1 MIEFIFA
8 FPILCAPLLYRLRS
22 RILNRSALVGYSA
35 SLLVFAAGSVAG
47 KAVPLNFLPQLSTY
61 FKRDPLGDLY
71 FVITALVFAAVALY
85 SVSFLRRR
93 KDDRWDT
100 IYTILMLVFAASM
113 CGALFSA
120 HYGLFWVFIEATTL
134 SSAVLIY
141 FERTKESLAAV
152 WKYIFICSI
161 GIAFAFVGIIL
172 LTIGSKGNE
181 SLFFADMA
189 SSASAYSPF
198 WLKMAFV
205 FLLAGFGTK
214 VGLAP
219 LHSWKPD
226 AYAAAPSA
234 VSAILAGALSNCA
247 FLGILRVL
255 PLMNNA
261 GLAYETK
268 GLLMIMGVLS
278 VGVAALSMLRIDSMK
293 RIFAYSSIEQMGLV
307 AIGIAAGGVYG
318 ALLLSISH
326 SLIKSALFMTAGN
339 IEHRFASHR
348 FADISSITEKDRIS
362 SILLFA
368 GAAGITAF
376 PPFSSFISEFT
387 IFVGVFKS
395 GYYLYGALTLFL
407 LAVIM
412 YAFISHFGS
421 MLLPPKSSAAQAET
435 DKSPAWELTA
445 VIPQS
450 VLLAIALW
458 LGISIPGTIHAMI
471 AGAEKTIGM

>member
-8 FPILCAPLLYRLRS
+8 FPLIVAPLLYKLQS
-22 RILNRSALVGYSA
+22 RALNRSTLIGYST
-35 SLLVFAAGSVAG
+35 SIFLFAAGSLAG
-47 KAVPLNFLPQLSTY
+47 KAVPLTFFPQLSVY
-61 FKRDPLGDLY
+61 FKRDPLSDL
-71 FVITALVFAAVALY
+71 FFIVTAIVFSAVAFY
-85 SVSFLRRR
+85 SISFLRRR
-93 KDDRWDT
+93 KDDRWDA
-100 IYTILMLVFAASM
+100 IYTILMLIFAASM

-141 FERTKESLAAV
+141 FERTKEALAAV

-189 SSASAYSPF
+189 SSASSYSPF

-226 AYAAAPSA
+226 AYTAAPSP

-261 GLAYETK
+261 GLAYEAR
-268 GLLMIMGVLS
+268 GLLMFMGVVS
-278 VGVAALSMLRIDSMK
+278 VGVAALSMLRSCSIKQM
-293 RIFAYSSIEQMGLV
+293 FAFSSIEQMGLA

-326 SLIKSALFMTAGN
+326 SLIKSSLFMTAGN
-339 IEHRFASHR
+339 IEHKFSSHQ
-348 FADISSITEKDRIS
+348 FTDISSITTRDKKS
-362 SILLFA
+362 AVLLLT
-368 GAAGITAF
+368 GAAAITAF
-376 PPFSSFISEFT
+376 PPFSSFISEFS
-387 IFVGVFKS
+387 IFTGVFKS
-395 GYYLYGALTLFL
+395 GYYFSGAITLFL
-407 LAVIM
+407 LAVILFS
-412 YAFISHFGS
+412 FISRFGS
-421 MLLPPKSSAAQAET
+421 MLLPSKE
-435 DKSPAWELTA
+435 TA
-445 VIPQS
+445 VESDKKISWEYTAIAPQVILLAIS
-450 VLLAIALW
+450 VLL
-458 LGISIPGTIHAMI
+458 GIFIPERVHELINA
-471 AGAEKTIGM
+471 AVSVVGM